1 MAEFQKSKKLKG
13 ILFSKVTFFVLLAF
27 SIVLMIG
34 LFNIIPKEI
43 STSRTKELV
52 QDQLNS
58 LKIQS
63 DALAADIEKLKTADG
78 VEEKIREKFRV
89 VREGEG
95 LVVIVDDQSGKTTE
109 PPEKSNTFWGF
120 WKNLFKE

>member
-52 QDQLNS
+52 
-58 LKIQS
+58 
-63 DALAADIEKLKTADG
+63 
-78 VEEKIREKFRV
+78 
-89 VREGEG
+89 
-95 LVVIVDDQSGKTTE
+95 
-109 PPEKSNTFWGF
+109 
-120 WKNLFKE
+120 